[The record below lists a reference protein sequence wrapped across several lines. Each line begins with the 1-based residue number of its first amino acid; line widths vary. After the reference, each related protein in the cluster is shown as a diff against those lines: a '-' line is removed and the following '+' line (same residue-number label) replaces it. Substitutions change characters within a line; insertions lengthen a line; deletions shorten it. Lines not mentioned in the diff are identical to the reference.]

1 MQQNDCSGVAR
12 LADHKVAKVEVAKT
26 ISVDREVAASARLA
40 QRSCLG
46 IKVRLASSC
55 YHLCQLV
62 RLVARHLRH
71 WRLRC
76 PISYEDGQ
84 GVTLDDRRGRYTA
97 KMSSLNAKLSIELVQ
112 EQATAQSLSEMG
124 RGERCLFALICLS
137 FF

>member
-12 LADHKVAKVEVAKT
+12 LADHKVAKVEVAET
-26 ISVDREVAASARLA
+26 VSVDREVAASACLA
-40 QRSCLG
+40 QGSCLG

-55 YHLCQLV
+55 YHLCQLI

-71 WRLRC
+71 GRLRS

-84 GVTLDDRRGRYTA
+84 SVTLDDRCGWYTA

-112 EQATAQSLSEMG
+112 EQATAQSLAQMG
-124 RGERCLFALICLS
+124 RGERCSFALICLS